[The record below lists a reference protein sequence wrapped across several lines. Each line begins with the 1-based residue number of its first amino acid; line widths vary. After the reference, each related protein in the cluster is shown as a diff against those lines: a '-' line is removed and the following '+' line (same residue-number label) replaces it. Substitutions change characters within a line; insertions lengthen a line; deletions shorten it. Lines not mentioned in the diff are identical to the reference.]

1 MNLKVKIWNNIKKL
15 RKEKNIS
22 QEDLAKKIWV
32 KRPYLSNVENGL
44 VNITVDTLEKIAVAL
59 EVEIIPLFY

>member
-1 MNLKVKIWNNIKKL
+1 MNLKIKIWNNLKKI

-22 QEDLAKKIWV
+22 QEDLAQKIWV

-44 VNITVDTLEKIAVAL
+44 INITIDTLEKIANAL
-59 EVEIIPLFY
+59 EIEIKYLFY